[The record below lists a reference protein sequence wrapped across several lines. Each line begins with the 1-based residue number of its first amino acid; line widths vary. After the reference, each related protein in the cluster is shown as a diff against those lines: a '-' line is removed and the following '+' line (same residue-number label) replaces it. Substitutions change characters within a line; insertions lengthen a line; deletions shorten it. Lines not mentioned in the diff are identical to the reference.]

1 MSSAV
6 HIGNKKKDI
15 LIFGKGQT
23 QRLDN
28 TALYAKAR
36 YSINSSGT
44 KRKLFKTVLHYNMS
58 NNFLVVNAT
67 KI

>member
-1 MSSAV
+1 MSSTV
-6 HIGNKKKDI
+6 DIGNKKKDI
-15 LIFGKGQT
+15 VILGKGQT

-28 TALYAKAR
+28 TALKAKAR

-44 KRKLFKTVLHYNMS
+44 KRKLCLSLHYNIS
-58 NNFLVVNAT
+58 SIFLIVNAT

>member
-1 MSSAV
+1 MSSTV

-44 KRKLFKTVLHYNMS
+44 KRKLCLSLHYNMS
-58 NNFLVVNAT
+58 NNFLVVCAT

>member
-1 MSSAV
+1 MSSTV

-15 LIFGKGQT
+15 LILGKGQT

-28 TALYAKAR
+28 TTLKAKAP

-44 KRKLFKTVLHYNMS
+44 KRKLCLKLHYNIS
-58 NNFLVVNAT
+58 NIFLIVNAT